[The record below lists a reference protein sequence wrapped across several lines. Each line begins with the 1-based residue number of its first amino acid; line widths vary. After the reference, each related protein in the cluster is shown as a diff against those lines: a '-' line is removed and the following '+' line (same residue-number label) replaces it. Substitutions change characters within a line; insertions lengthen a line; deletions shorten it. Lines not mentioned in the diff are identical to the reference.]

1 MSFRSSAV
9 CVVAALV
16 ACAPVQQRF
25 PDDVAAALAR
35 DAMRRLETD
44 HFIIYYAAPRRAEID
59 RFAQRAERCATAVRT
74 AALIKDGEWG
84 DKMVVVMP
92 DEPFNNAFVA
102 EEGGGYETVA
112 VIPTYSTLDFTSE
125 FGLAPDPGLI
135 ACHELTHY
143 VHFQQI
149 AGFWRHMNDLF
160 GHLYDPQAG
169 FDPWVFEG
177 LAVHYETTL
186 NPGVGRPAWPLFTG
200 IFAAAYAGGEHLD
213 GGELSVFKRLAA
225 AGHHYL
231 VGGMFIKFLA
241 ETRGEKQLWATIQTQ
256 AHALDGIFS
265 ATSFKHGFDTQ
276 LGTLIDQFR
285 AWTKTTYPVRAR
297 PAAQRVLAAVGND
310 ARYARGR
317 DGTEAWVADDVDQ
330 PTRLV
335 VRDSHGG
342 ELASIGL
349 VDVVPPR
356 RLVEAGPLLVTGLS
370 ITADGNEVWLTALDT
385 GATYEVSRLLRWR
398 RGEHAVTEVQR
409 DLGPGG
415 SIDPRGGI
423 YYYCAVDGDRWSL
436 AAYDVRANTRWI
448 VHEMQP
454 GTYVTGARVSP
465 DGARVVADVYAGDR
479 LVEWEL
485 DAHTGAQLRE
495 IHGAGVEPVF
505 DASYTSD
512 GRLLWLGE
520 VAGRFQVVVE
530 GAVATDAPYAAFGA
544 REANGTIRFLDREGW
559 QWELAEI
566 ALPLAIGEAPAGPT
580 ATATATAATVTATT
594 AAPAAPVVV
603 LSDAPFSIFDHLFTP
618 QLHSLTFLLATDET
632 LVGVTLGGGDHLG
645 LQRWGLT
652 GYVQPFVTGRDH
664 VHYGGD
670 AQYLN
675 MMLAPVRIYAE
686 ASQLAW
692 GEEFST
698 SDGVAH
704 VDTHRT
710 RDALLSLSRTIRGS
724 IAVGLTGLYTDDEQ
738 REPGFQPLLRHLAG
752 PQLAVAYRGAEAT
765 RYAGDRRALE
775 ASAAAAYYPEAA
787 SSFASDIVDLGGA
800 LGVTAPLPLGR
811 RHTLSLRLR
820 GRALVSHAET
830 GLLELGGQSIGAT
843 FRSNANTSSAPP
855 DYNDSRFPP
864 NLRFVEALRG
874 YEDFPITT
882 DRAGIA
888 DVTYR
893 YPLVIDRGAASVL
906 WVLPSTFVRELDV
919 EVFGAGA
926 VDEAHELHVAAG
938 GALALSLALWRQSF
952 YVIYQVARRVR
963 DDDALV
969 QLVGVGI

>member
-1 MSFRSSAV
+1 MTVA
-9 CVVAALV
+9 CLVAALA

-35 DAMRRLETD
+35 DSMRRLETE
-44 HFIIYYAAPRRAEID
+44 HFIIYYASTRGAEIS
-59 RFAQRAERCATAVRT
+59 RFAQHAERCTSAVRT
-74 AALIKDGEWG
+74 AALIKEGAWS

-102 EEGGGYETVA
+102 EETGGYEPVA
-112 VIPTYSTLDFTSE
+112 VIPTYATLDFTTE

-149 AGFWRHMNDLF
+149 AGFWRYANAIF
-160 GHLYDPQAG
+160 GHLYDPQGG

-200 IFAAAYAGGEHLD
+200 IFAAGYAGGQHLD

-241 ETRGEKQLWATIQTQ
+241 ETRGEQALWQTIQSQ
-256 AHALDGIFS
+256 AHDLDGIFS
-265 ATSFKHGFDTQ
+265 AGSFRHGFGTR

-285 AWTKTTYPVRAR
+285 VWTAATYPVRAR
-297 PAAQRVLAAVGND
+297 PAAQHVLAALGND

-335 VRDSHGG
+335 VRDPRGAV
-342 ELASIGL
+342 LASIGL

-356 RLVEAGPLLVTGLS
+356 RLVEAQPLLVTGLS
-370 ITADGNEVWLTALDT
+370 VTADGSEVWLTALDT
-385 GATYEVSRLLRWR
+385 GPTFELPRLLRWR

-409 DLGPGG
+409 DLGPGA

-436 AAYDVRANTRWI
+436 AAYDVHANTRWI
-448 VHEMQP
+448 VRAMQP

-465 DGARVVADVYAGDR
+465 DGTRVVADVYDGSR
-479 LVEWEL
+479 FVEWEL
-485 DAHTGAQLRE
+485 DARTGAQLRV
-495 IHGAGVEPVF
+495 IHGTGVEPVF

-512 GRLLWLGE
+512 GRLLWLGQ

-530 GAVATDAPYAAFGA
+530 GAVATDVPYAAYGA

-559 QWELAEI
+559 QWELDEI
-566 ALPLAIGEAPAGPT
+566 ALPLAGAPSEAEAV
-580 ATATATAATVTATT
+580 A
-594 AAPAAPVVV
+594 AAPAPPAPTTMPLAPTV
-603 LSDAPFSIFDHLFTP
+603 LSDAPFSIFDHLFVP
-618 QLHSLTFLLATDET
+618 QVHAPTILVATDEAI
-632 LVGVTLGGGDHLG
+632 LGLQLGGGDRLG

-652 GYVQPFVTGRDH
+652 GYVQPFVTGSDH
-664 VHYGGD
+664 VHVGGD

-675 MMLAPVRIYAE
+675 MMLAPLRIYAE
-686 ASQLAW
+686 ASQLDW

-710 RDALLSLSRTIRGS
+710 RDAVLSLSRTLRGS
-724 IAVGLTGLYTDDEQ
+724 VAVALTGLYTDDEQ
-738 REPGFQPLLRHLAG
+738 REPGFQPLLRHVAG
-752 PQLAVAYRGAEAT
+752 PQLALAYRGAETT
-765 RYAGDRRALE
+765 RYVGYRRLLE
-775 ASAAAAYYPEAA
+775 ANAAAAYYPQAG
-787 SSFASDIVDLGGA
+787 SSFAADIVDLGGA
-800 LGVTAPLPLGR
+800 LGVTAPLPVGR
-811 RHTLSLRLR
+811 RHTLSLRVR

-830 GLLELGGQSIGAT
+830 GLLELGGQSIGQT
-843 FRSNANTSSAPP
+843 FRSHANTSSDPP
-855 DYNDSRFPP
+855 GYDDARFPP
-864 NLRFVEALRG
+864 NLRFVETLRG
-874 YEDFPITT
+874 YEDYPITT

-893 YPLVIDRGAASVL
+893 YPLIVDRGAASVL
-906 WVLPSTFVRELDV
+906 WILPSTFVRELDV

-926 VDEAHELHVAAG
+926 VDEAHDLHVAAG
-938 GALALSLALWRQSF
+938 GALTLGLAMWRQPF
-952 YVIYQVARRVR
+952 YVIYQIARRVR

-969 QLVGVGI
+969 QLVGFGL

>member
-1 MSFRSSAV
+1 MSFRRTAI
-9 CVVAALV
+9 CFLVALA

-35 DAMRRLETD
+35 DSMRRLETD
-44 HFIIYYAAPRRAEID
+44 HFIIYYAEQRGAEIS
-59 RFAQRAERCATAVRT
+59 RFAQHAERCASAVRT
-74 AALIKDGEWG
+74 ATLIKDGEWG

-112 VIPTYSTLDFTSE
+112 VIPTYATLDFTTE

-143 VHFQQI
+143 VHFQQV

-169 FDPWVFEG
+169 FDPWVLEG

-213 GGELSVFKRLAA
+213 GGELSVFKRAA
-225 AGHHYL
+225 EAGHHYL

-265 ATSFKHGFDTQ
+265 ATSFKHGFGTP
-276 LGTLIDQFR
+276 LGALIDQFR
-285 AWTKTTYPVRAR
+285 AWTKTTYPVRPR
-297 PAAQRVLAAVGND
+297 PTAQHVLGALGND

-335 VRDSHGG
+335 VRDPHGV

-356 RLVEAGPLLVTGLS
+356 RLVEAQPLLVTGLS

-385 GATYEVSRLLRWR
+385 GATYEVPRLLRWR

-454 GTYVTGARVSP
+454 TTYVTGARVSP
-465 DGARVVADVYAGDR
+465 DGTRVVADVYDGGR
-479 LVEWEL
+479 FVEWEL

-512 GRLLWLGE
+512 GRLLWLAE

-559 QWELAEI
+559 QWELDEI
-566 ALPLAIGEAPAGPT
+566 ASPPAQGRPPVAPPTEEELLARQRSRFGYAIDGLPRR
-580 ATATATAATVTATT
+580 
-594 AAPAAPVVV
+594 
-603 LSDAPFSIFDHLFTP
+603 LSDTPFSIFDHLFTP
-618 QLHSLTFLLATDET
+618 QLHALTFLVATDET

-652 GYVQPFVTGRDH
+652 GYFQPFVTGSDH

-675 MMLAPVRIYAE
+675 MMLAPLRIYAE
-686 ASQLAW
+686 VSQLAW
-692 GEEFST
+692 GEEFNT
-698 SDGVAH
+698 SDGLAH

-710 RDALLSLSRTIRGS
+710 RDALLSLSRTFRRS
-724 IAVGLTGLYTDDEQ
+724 IAVALTGLYTDDEQ
-738 REPGFQPLLRHLAG
+738 REPGFDPLLRHLAG
-752 PQLAVAYRGAEAT
+752 PQLAVAYRGAETT
-765 RYAGDRRALE
+765 RYTGDRRALE

-800 LGVTAPLPLGR
+800 LGVTAPLPIGR

-843 FRSNANTSSAPP
+843 FRSNANTSSDPP
-855 DYNDSRFPP
+855 AYNDGRFPP
-864 NLRFVEALRG
+864 NLRFVETLRG
-874 YEDFPITT
+874 YEDFPVTT

-906 WVLPSTFVRELDV
+906 WILPSTFVRELDV

-926 VDEAHELHVAAG
+926 VDQAHELHVAAG
-938 GALALSLALWRQSF
+938 GALTLSLALWRQSF